1 NGFRSWRPPAPT
13 TCRSAR
19 SRTRRRPSTS
29 ALSSSRSDL
38 PADFAEALARVRG
51 RLGDIAA
58 TVLFFPST
66 GSTNDVALRLAA
78 DDRYGAV
85 VIADEQTAGRGRHG
99 RTWFSP
105 PGSGLYVSMV
115 VAPARARVDPEP
127 ATRLLT
133 LAAGVALAEG
143 IEAATALRADIKWP
157 NDLYLLH
164 RKL

>member
-1 NGFRSWRPPAPT
+1 KSREASPSNGFRSWRPPAPT

-66 GSTNDVALRLAA
+66 GSTNDVALRL
-78 DDRYGAV
+78 
-85 VIADEQTAGRGRHG
+85 
-99 RTWFSP
+99 
-105 PGSGLYVSMV
+105 
-115 VAPARARVDPEP
+115 
-127 ATRLLT
+127 
-133 LAAGVALAEG
+133 
-143 IEAATALRADIKWP
+143 DIKWP
-157 NDLYLLH
+157 NDLYVLH
-164 RKL
+164 RKLAGILAEGAGRHVALGYGINVGPMAYPPELADRATSIETELGRPADRAAVCAETIAAIARRYGDL